1 MILIVEK
8 VSAIFILALGLSY
21 LLNSSW
27 WVQYAKLLINQS
39 FQLLSLLFLMLI
51 FGSTVVVTHNI
62 WVASPIVIV
71 TLFGWAMLFKGFS
84 MMLFPRLL
92 RGFQNLDEKI
102 VLTIIFVNGIV
113 LTAAGGILFYLLF
126 FMRS

>member
-8 VSAIFILALGLSY
+8 ISSIFMLVLGLSY
-21 LLNSSW
+21 LLNASW

-39 FQLLSLLFLMLI
+39 YQILGLLFLMLI

-62 WVASPIVIV
+62 WVVSPIVIV
-71 TLFGWAMLFKGFS
+71 TLFGWIMLLKGLS
-84 MMLFPRLL
+84 IMLFPKLL
-92 RGFQNLDEKI
+92 FGFQKLNENIMLN
-102 VLTIIFVNGIV
+102 IIFVNGIV

-126 FMRS
+126 FM